1 MYIDFLRLS
10 KAVFE
15 QCDYILSHLAD
26 SNTDNVEHDDNVICD
41 DNVVCDAVIIS
52 EETIQE

>member
-1 MYIDFLRLS
+1 MYIDLVKFS

-15 QCDYILSHLAD
+15 QYDHILSHLAD
-26 SNTDNVEHDDNVICD
+26 SNTADVENDDS
-41 DNVVCDAVIIS
+41 VVCDSVIIS